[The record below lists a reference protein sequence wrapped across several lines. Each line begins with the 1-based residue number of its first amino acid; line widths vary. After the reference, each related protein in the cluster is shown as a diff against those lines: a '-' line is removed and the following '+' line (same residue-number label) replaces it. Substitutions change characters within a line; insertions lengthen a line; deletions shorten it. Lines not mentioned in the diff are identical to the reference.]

1 MSMVQK
7 DGWSFFLAKGG
18 PQVGIVLVHPIY
30 GLDDYVK
37 SVSTKLGAVGFSV
50 AAVDL
55 FKGKRAASLQDGMKL
70 REAVTREDLLSAFES
85 GVSLLRD
92 SAGAD
97 VNVGSMGF
105 CMGGGFALQGAC
117 SLGLKFCVDYY
128 GMIPEVE
135 DLKGINGPVLLIL
148 GGDDERITPWAF
160 QSFLPSA
167 TRRGWTFTSTRTP
180 GTPSTPPGG
189 RATTRRPPKTPGRRL
204 CSSCHS
210 SIDRWHRSAVG
221 GELPVAFPIPYSKAT
236 GRSDRAH

>member
-1 MSMVQK
+1 MVQK

-167 TRRGWTFTSTRTP
+167 TKNKKRVDVHLYPNARHAFHTP
-180 GTPSTPPGG
+180 GWEGYNPQ
-189 RATTRRPPKTPGRRL
+189 AAEDAWKKTL
-204 CSSCHS
+204 LFLSQ
-210 SIDRWHRSAVG
+210 
-221 GELPVAFPIPYSKAT
+221 FN
-236 GRSDRAH
+236 